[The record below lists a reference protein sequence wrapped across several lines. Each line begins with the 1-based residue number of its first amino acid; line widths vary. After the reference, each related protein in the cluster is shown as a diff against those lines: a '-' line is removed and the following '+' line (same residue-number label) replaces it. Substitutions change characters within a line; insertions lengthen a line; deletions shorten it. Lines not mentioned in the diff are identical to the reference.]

1 MDRTFLLAG
10 GVAGLIAV
18 GFGAFGAHG
27 LRGRLT
33 PEMLAVFET
42 GVRYHMYH
50 ALALLLTAAVAGRLD
65 SRAVVAAGWLFVAGI
80 VLFSGSLYLLAVT
93 GVTALGSLT
102 PIGGVAF
109 LAGWA
114 LLAFPS
120 FLTAAR
126 PPRTSCSCSS
136 RCARSH
142 PAASPPSRDSRS

>member
-10 GVAGLIAV
+10 AVAGLIAV

-42 GVRYHMYH
+42 GVRYQMYH
-50 ALALLLTAAVAGRLD
+50 ALALLLVAALAPHMAGK
-65 SRAVVAAGWLFVAGI
+65 AIAAAGWLFVGGI
-80 VLFSGSLYLLAVT
+80 VVFSGSLYLLAVT
-93 GVTALGSLT
+93 GVTILGAIT

-114 LLAFPS
+114 SLIV
-120 FLTAAR
+120 
-126 PPRTSCSCSS
+126 
-136 RCARSH
+136 
-142 PAASPPSRDSRS
+142 ASL